1 MVVEITGFIWLDEV
15 IEKIERKHR
24 VSRDEAEEAFG
35 GSHKFRF
42 IEKGNVEG
50 EDMYALLGR
59 THSGRYL
66 TVFFIYKMNRE
77 ALIVSARDMARKE
90 RGWYGKK

>member
-1 MVVEITGFIWLDEV
+1 VEITGFIWLDEA
-15 IEKIERKHR
+15 IEKIERKHG
-24 VSRDEAEEAFG
+24 VSKDEVEEAFR

-59 THSGRYL
+59 TRSGRYL

-90 RGWYGKK
+90 RRWYGKK